1 MNVKVACRKMEW
13 GCDILEQRNRSLHAT
28 DGNIP
33 AVGWSGMPP
42 CTGIRRSHSRSLG
55 DGVEWFNLARPQP
68 DAMTN

>member
-1 MNVKVACRKMEW
+1 MNVKGACRKMGW
-13 GCDILEQRNRSLHAT
+13 GCDILEQRNRALHAT

-42 CTGIRRSHSRSLG
+42 CTGIRCRSRSLG